1 MNRKI
6 LLFALIGLFLYA
18 GWAFLTESKV
28 VSKTDDDQEVKTEY
42 IIVPTPTDTS
52 SIDTAKN

>member
-28 VSKTDDDQEVKTEY
+28 VSKTDDQEVKTEY